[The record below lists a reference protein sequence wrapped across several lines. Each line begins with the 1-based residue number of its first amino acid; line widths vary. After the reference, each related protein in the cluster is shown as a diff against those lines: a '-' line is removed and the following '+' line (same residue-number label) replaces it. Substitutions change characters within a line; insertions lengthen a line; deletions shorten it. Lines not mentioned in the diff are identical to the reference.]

1 MVARSSNRYF
11 DIDTAELEALARA
24 IGNGAEK
31 IVKDEIRLGA
41 TRAVVH
47 VKDEANKKINHRSG
61 LMGRSWRWRGTWT
74 GHSFVMAITN
84 AAKSA
89 AGFPYPVAVEFGR
102 KAFSA
107 IRAKA
112 LRFEIGGQVI
122 FAKSVKAAPAQNI
135 LGNAATAASARVF
148 AEFDAAKTRI
158 ATRIEGLR

>member
-61 LMGRSWRWRGTWT
+61 LMGR
-74 GHSFVMAITN
+74 SFVMAITN